1 MAGSL
6 VERMTGAALLNVDTY
21 EEVEHDQTATVQAAG
36 VVALVAVA
44 QAIGASGTGLLG
56 AFSAAGAALI
66 GWLAWAGITYL
77 VGAKVFGGE
86 ASWGEVMRTLGFA
99 QAPGVLWLLAF
110 LPIIGWFLDMLLPI
124 WIAVAAFI
132 AIRQALDIGNGK
144 TLLTILV
151 GWFIYAAL
159 AFLF

>member
-21 EEVEHDQTATVQAAG
+21 EDVEHDQTATAQAAG

-151 GWFIYAAL
+151 GWFIYTAL

>member
-44 QAIGASGTGLLG
+44 QAIGASGT
-56 AFSAAGAALI
+56 AGAALI

-110 LPIIGWFLDMLLPI
+110 LPIIGWFLDLLLPI

>member
-21 EEVEHDQTATVQAAG
+21 EEVEHDQTATAQAAG

-151 GWFIYAAL
+151 GWFIYTAL

>member
-1 MAGSL
+1 
-6 VERMTGAALLNVDTY
+6 MTGAALLSVETY
-21 EEVEHDQTATVQAAG
+21 EDVEHDQDATAQAAG

-124 WIAVAAFI
+124 WIAAAAFI

-151 GWFIYAAL
+151 GWFIYTAL

>member
-21 EEVEHDQTATVQAAG
+21 EEVEHDQTATAQAAG

-56 AFSAAGAALI
+56 AFSVAGAALI

-86 ASWGEVMRTLGFA
+86 ASWGEVMSRSGL
-99 QAPGVLWLLAF
+99 
-110 LPIIGWFLDMLLPI
+110 
-124 WIAVAAFI
+124 
-132 AIRQALDIGNGK
+132 
-144 TLLTILV
+144 
-151 GWFIYAAL
+151 
-159 AFLF
+159 

>member
-1 MAGSL
+1 MAGSF
-6 VERMTGAALLNVDTY
+6 VDRMTGAALLNVDTY
-21 EEVEHDQTATVQAAG
+21 EEVEHDQTATAQAAG

-151 GWFIYAAL
+151 GWFIYTAL

>member
-1 MAGSL
+1 MAGSI
-6 VERMTGAALLNVDTY
+6 VDRMTGAALLSVDTY
-21 EEVEHDQTATVQAAG
+21 EDVEHDQDATAQAAA

-132 AIRQALDIGNGK
+132 ALRQALDIGNGK

-151 GWFIYAAL
+151 GWFIYTAL

>member
-1 MAGSL
+1 
-6 VERMTGAALLNVDTY
+6 
-21 EEVEHDQTATVQAAG
+21 
-36 VVALVAVA
+36 
-44 QAIGASGTGLLG
+44 
-56 AFSAAGAALI
+56 
-66 GWLAWAGITYL
+66 
-77 VGAKVFGGE
+77 
-86 ASWGEVMRTLGFA
+86 MRTLGFA

-132 AIRQALDIGNGK
+132 ALRQALDIGNGK

-151 GWFIYAAL
+151 GWFIYTAL